1 MAHIQPEQTAAIGR
15 GVTPPQSE
23 RVRSSLKNAE
33 EASRHPGSLLAES
46 DWLMSIKKAEENV
59 PGTWKPLPWK
69 RLLIYHELER
79 TFNCKR

>member
-33 EASRHPGSLLAES
+33 EASRHPGNLLAES
-46 DWLMSIKKAEENV
+46 AWLMSIDDMS
-59 PGTWKPLPWK
+59 
-69 RLLIYHELER
+69 
-79 TFNCKR
+79 